1 MKTRMSIPSM
11 SITAEREPEMISA
24 ERRVFPAG
32 RSLLAVAALISVAA
46 TVAGCASPKDSMT
59 TGSIDDDYRQ
69 RHPIVLTQAE
79 HNVDIPVS
87 TGDRRL
93 TIGMRDTVRG
103 FVQDYKAHATGTVE
117 ILTPQGS
124 ANSPGI
130 SNLRHDIRQE
140 LVANGIPSPR
150 IVDTF
155 YPAGG
160 AGDAAPI
167 RLSFMATTAVTN
179 ACGQW
184 PEDLS
189 SNAFDNKNYYNFG
202 CSQQSNLAA
211 QVANPT
217 DLVAPR
223 AQTPIDATE
232 RGTVIDN
239 YRSGSTSGS
248 GSSSSSSSSSGG

>member
-1 MKTRMSIPSM
+1 MMKIRTSTI
-11 SITAEREPEMISA
+11 AEREPEMISSD
-24 ERRVFPAG
+24 RRVFLAG
-32 RSLLAVAALISVAA
+32 RSHLAIAALIAVAAAVSS
-46 TVAGCASPKDSMT
+46 CASPKDGMT

-79 HNVDIPVS
+79 HNIDIPVS
-87 TGDRRL
+87 SNDRRL
-93 TIGMRDTVRG
+93 TLGMRDTVRG

-117 ILTPQGS
+117 ILVPQGS
-124 ANSPGI
+124 MNAPAV
-130 SNLRHDIRQE
+130 SNLRRDIRQE
-140 LVANGIPSPR
+140 LVASGIPSPR
-150 IVDTF
+150 IVDSF

-184 PEDLS
+184 PEDLAD
-189 SNAFDNKNYYNFG
+189 NAFDNKNYYNFG

-211 QVANPT
+211 QIANPT

-223 AQTPIDATE
+223 AQSPIDAEQRSTIL
-232 RGTVIDN
+232 GN
-239 YRSGSTSGS
+239 YRSGTVAT
-248 GSSSSSSSSSGG
+248 SSSSGSSTGG